1 MSKEVFLGELQK
13 HLEILEDDEQQDI
26 LEEYAQHI
34 DIKMQNGQSEEDA
47 IRDFGPVK
55 ELAAEILEAYH
66 VKPEFGEEKRR
77 KRLPIPGGA
86 ALEKGGMG
94 LQSLGGFL
102 KEKTTALFRGA
113 GNLFRKAGR
122 SVKNLGLRIKESMS
136 VRKKGR
142 PDAETGGED
151 RMEMTGNLR
160 MAEGRSLGKGIS
172 GACRTAARGLGAGA
186 RWCLRLC
193 WNFFWMLFG
202 AGAGCLGLFA
212 LFGFGTVLILLLQG
226 YPLAG
231 AVLICLGAFLASG
244 SLAGICFGMLR
255 GRGKRVQAAAEKV
268 LEKEL
273 EKELE
278 KKPGMDE
285 EVLS

>member
-1 MSKEVFLGELQK
+1 MSKEAFLNELQK
-13 HLEILEDDEQQDI
+13 HLEILEDDEQRDI

-47 IRDFGPVK
+47 IRDFGPIK

-77 KRLPIPGGA
+77 KRLSVPGGA

-94 LQSLGGFL
+94 LQSLGGFV
-102 KEKTTALFRGA
+102 KEKTAALFRGA
-113 GNLFRKAGR
+113 GNFFCKAGR

-136 VRKKGR
+136 GRKKGR
-142 PDAETGGED
+142 PDAETGGES

-172 GACRTAARGLGAGA
+172 GACRTAARGLRAGA

-193 WNFFWMLFG
+193 WNFFWVLFG
-202 AGAGCLGLFA
+202 PGQAVWGCSL
-212 LFGFGTVLILLLQG
+212 
-226 YPLAG
+226 
-231 AVLICLGAFLASG
+231 CLASER
-244 SLAGICFGMLR
+244 F
-255 GRGKRVQAAAEKV
+255 
-268 LEKEL
+268 
-273 EKELE
+273 
-278 KKPGMDE
+278 
-285 EVLS
+285 

>member
-1 MSKEVFLGELQK
+1 MSKEAFLGELQK
-13 HLEILEDDEQQDI
+13 HLEILEDDEQRDI

-34 DIKMQNGQSEEDA
+34 DIKIQNGQSEEDA

-113 GNLFRKAGR
+113 GRLFHKAGQ
-122 SVKNLGLRIKESMS
+122 GLQHLVRRIKESMPG
-136 VRKKGR
+136 RKQGR
-142 PDAETGGED
+142 SDVETGGGD

-160 MAEGRSLGKGIS
+160 MAEDRSLGKSVS
-172 GACRTAARGLGAGA
+172 GACRTAARGLGAA
-186 RWCLRLC
+186 VRWCLRLC
-193 WNFFWMLFG
+193 WN
-202 AGAGCLGLFA
+202 CLAPGQAAWVCSL
-212 LFGFGTVLILLLQG
+212 
-226 YPLAG
+226 
-231 AVLICLGAFLASG
+231 CLASER
-244 SLAGICFGMLR
+244 F
-255 GRGKRVQAAAEKV
+255 
-268 LEKEL
+268 
-273 EKELE
+273 
-278 KKPGMDE
+278 
-285 EVLS
+285 

>member
-1 MSKEVFLGELQK
+1 
-13 HLEILEDDEQQDI
+13 
-26 LEEYAQHI
+26 
-34 DIKMQNGQSEEDA
+34 
-47 IRDFGPVK
+47 
-55 ELAAEILEAYH
+55 
-66 VKPEFGEEKRR
+66 
-77 KRLPIPGGA
+77 
-86 ALEKGGMG
+86 
-94 LQSLGGFL
+94 
-102 KEKTTALFRGA
+102 
-113 GNLFRKAGR
+113 
-122 SVKNLGLRIKESMS
+122 
-136 VRKKGR
+136 
-142 PDAETGGED
+142 
-151 RMEMTGNLR
+151 MEMTGNLR
-160 MAEGRSLGKGIS
+160 MAEDRSLGKSVS

-193 WNFFWMLFG
+193 WNFFWVLFG

-255 GRGKRVQAAAEKV
+255 GRGRRVQAAAEKV

-273 EKELE
+273 EKEPE
-278 KKPGMDE
+278 KEPGMDE